1 MQRFQGSE
9 LKRESKFRRLCHHSC
24 RRGRL
29 GGWGE
34 TGRFPDLPHTR
45 LAVLRGFP
53 LPGRGFSA
61 RSGTPDEPRGPR
73 GFAQR
78 LCGREPGAQRGP
90 GGARGKVGCPR
101 FSSAIGGAPSYRV
114 FPLPRAVQAR
124 SRPSPCPRQ
133 VMGTSGSANSPP
145 PLSSRILVS
154 MTNRGN
160 VRQERGRRERKTRT
174 Q

>member
-1 MQRFQGSE
+1 MQRFQSSE

-29 GGWGE
+29 GGVG
-34 TGRFPDLPHTR
+34 GDRQVSRPAPHTSRRAPR
-45 LAVLRGFP
+45 LSPAREGL
-53 LPGRGFSA
+53 LP

-101 FSSAIGGAPSYRV
+101 FSSAIGGAPSCRV

-133 VMGTSGSANSPP
+133 VMGTSGSANTPP
-145 PLSSRILVS
+145 RYPPASWCP
-154 MTNRGN
+154 
-160 VRQERGRRERKTRT
+160 
-174 Q
+174 